1 MPVPEKRGYEKKHLL
16 AAAFDFSRM
25 GLIRMRRI
33 YESDCQRQKFL
44 QKVLAIAIPIAL
56 QNMVTP
62 AVGMLDTIMLGQLG
76 EVAMSA
82 SSLAN
87 QVGFIFQMINFGLTG
102 GAGILTSQYWGRGIP
117 IPSAGS

>member
-56 QNMVTP
+56 QNMVT
-62 AVGMLDTIMLGQLG
+62 LGG
-76 EVAMSA
+76 GYAGYHYAGSA
-82 SSLAN
+82 
-87 QVGFIFQMINFGLTG
+87 
-102 GAGILTSQYWGRGIP
+102 GRGSHERLFFGKPGGIYF
-117 IPSAGS
+117 SND

>member
-1 MPVPEKRGYEKKHLL
+1 
-16 AAAFDFSRM
+16 M

-44 QKVLAIAIPIAL
+44 QKGFSHCLPIAL
-56 QNMVTP
+56 QNMVTS

-87 QVGFIFQMINFGLTG
+87 QVGFIFQMINFGLTRRRRHPDQPNIG
-102 GAGILTSQYWGRGIP
+102 GGGIP

>member
-1 MPVPEKRGYEKKHLL
+1 M
-16 AAAFDFSRM
+16 S
-25 GLIRMRRI
+25 LIVRDKNF
-33 YESDCQRQKFL
+33 YK
-44 QKVLAIAIPIAL
+44 KVLAIAIPIAL
-56 QNMVTP
+56 QNMVTS

-102 GAGILTSQYWGRGIP
+102 GAANIGGGGIP